1 MRKLMRIFM
10 GAAMLGLPMMLTSC
24 EGTLDDVL
32 GKWDRPTNNNG
43 EKDGTE
49 SEIAKKIVT
58 FDAILKDGS
67 TFDVS
72 FKLNGKDVSVNF
84 KKENGK
90 YTVSSTTLKAENFT
104 LAQVEGKDLLELTV
118 LTDDGKVQ
126 GQIFFNTKDGSY
138 YILNNIGYDV
148 TFDGNVLVD
157 NFPLSVTNLCPD
169 KAVIDIDTNDDL
181 DAFETSLIVYYN
193 KSNGDTWK
201 TVIDRYDLSSVLKGV
216 LKLQKGE
223 NDPYDPATDALDSTR
238 VYVYDGSIGYE
249 VVGSNSDDPAI
260 GINKVGIK
268 AGADYTDSY
277 KALSQAI
284 VSVAADD

>member
-1 MRKLMRIFM
+1 MRKLMKIFM

-49 SEIAKKIVT
+49 SEIEKKLVA

-157 NFPLSVTNLCPD
+157 NVPLSVTNLCPD
-169 KAVIDIDTNDDL
+169 KAVIEIDTNKDL
-181 DAFETSLIVYYN
+181 DAFEKSLIVYYN
-193 KSNGDTWK
+193 KSKEDIWK
-201 TVIDRYDLSSVLKGV
+201 TVVDRYDLSSVLKGV

-249 VVGSNSDDPAI
+249 VVGSDSDDPAI

-277 KALSQAI
+277 KASLISI
-284 VSVAADD
+284 VSIAPIG

>member
-1 MRKLMRIFM
+1 MRKLMKIFM
-10 GAAMLGLPMMLTSC
+10 GAAMLALPMMLTSC

-49 SEIAKKIVT
+49 SEIEKKIVA
-58 FDAILKDGS
+58 FDAILADGS
-67 TFDVS
+67 SFDVS

-90 YTVSSTTLKAENFT
+90 YTVSSTTLKAENFK

-169 KAVIDIDTNDDL
+169 KAVIVWKDADGDDKEID
-181 DAFETSLIVYYN
+181 LIIRYN
-193 KSNGDTWK
+193 KSNGETWNDEIGK
-201 TVIDRYDLSSVLKGV
+201 YAISSDANFQKLLTSKDVMDDDEKLEVIVSDNVESHYVYYFTN
-216 LKLQKGE
+216 E
-223 NDPYDPATDALDSTR
+223 ASTR
-238 VYVYDGSIGYE
+238 PDEKIGE
-249 VVGSNSDDPAI
+249 VFDDDK
-260 GINKVGIK
+260 GIIV
-268 AGADYTDSY
+268 DYTKSY
-277 KALSQAI
+277 LSVVPPI
-284 VSVAADD
+284 G

>member
-277 KALSQAI
+277 KASSQAI

>member
-1 MRKLMRIFM
+1 MRKLMKIFM

-24 EGTLDDVL
+24 EGTLNDVF
-32 GKWDRPTNNNG
+32 GEWSRPVNNNG
-43 EKDGTE
+43 NNNE

-58 FDAILKDGS
+58 FDAILADGS
-67 TFDVS
+67 SFDVS

-90 YTVSSTTLKAENFT
+90 YTVSSTTLKAENFK

-169 KAVIDIDTNDDL
+169 KAVIDIDTNDNL

-201 TVIDRYDLSSVLKGV
+201 TVIDRYDLSSLLKGI
-216 LKLQKGE
+216 LEIQE
-223 NDPYDPATDALDSTR
+223 DNDSR
-238 VYVYDGSIGYE
+238 VYVHHDSKGYE
-249 VVGSNSDDPAI
+249 VVAPDSDHAACGDH
-260 GINKVGIK
+260 KVGIVE
-268 AGADYTDSY
+268 GVDYT
-277 KALSQAI
+277 KRGFK
-284 VSVAADD
+284 V